1 MKFYDDTHKSKYDEF
16 CKKMKYL
23 DEYHRTVAYLFA
35 LDKVCREHIGDIF
48 NFAEDGIIREGLHK
62 GWQTSTSRRT
72 THLAF
77 NLWNSCCS
85 DGETYKDNQ
94 GYEDELPSVE
104 YTPDHIFCD
113 GYAEYY
119 FEAVRLRFPD
129 YCDET

>member
-1 MKFYDDTHKSKYDEF
+1 MKH
-16 CKKMKYL
+16 L
-23 DEYHRTVAYLFA
+23 DVYHRSFAYLIA
-35 LDKVCREHIGDIF
+35 LDTVLCEH
-48 NFAEDGIIREGLHK
+48 EDVIIREELHK

-104 YTPDHIFCD
+104 STPDHIFCD

-119 FEAVRLRFPD
+119 FEDIRLRFPA
-129 YCDET
+129 YCDE